1 MHKISPSL
9 RAPQGQSNPGSSLNC
24 FVGVPP
30 RHDGEI
36 LLGLERITA
45 VASKFIPLSFEC
57 PIVTVAGTNG
67 KGTTVAVL
75 SALARAAG
83 FRVATYTSP
92 HLYKFNERIQI
103 NNQQITDE
111 KIDEISA
118 QIEAVRGETELTYF
132 EHTTLMALKYF
143 HDEKPDLI
151 ILEVGLGGRLDAT
164 NMIDPDI
171 AIITSIG
178 IDHTA
183 YLGETKEQIAIE
195 KAGIMRAG
203 KPIICGELA
212 LQAFL
217 KEKAEAIGAVFY
229 GLGQDF
235 FCLDEID
242 STLVPSNIAC
252 AVKAAE
258 LIGQMAG
265 VPAGFAPTKEV
276 IEAVQIPGRK
286 QHLEI
291 QGKSVIL
298 DVAHNEDS
306 IRELVHHLA
315 LLHPAQIHLVMGV
328 MGDKVFGS
336 ALNDLVDRCKSIHLA
351 APNIPRAMPADQLMD
366 LIDAES
372 QIYPTVSAAFASALA
387 HCQKD
392 DFVLVTGSFYTINE
406 MMITMSSS

>member
-9 RAPQGQSNPGSSLNC
+9 RAPQGRSKPGPSLDC
-24 FVGVPP
+24 FVGLPP
-30 RHDGEI
+30 RNDGEI
-36 LLGLERITA
+36 LLGLERVTA
-45 VASKFIPLSFEC
+45 VANKFIPLSFEC
-57 PIVTVAGTNG
+57 PVVTIAGTNG

-75 SALARAAG
+75 SALAQAAG
-83 FRVATYTSP
+83 LKVATYTSP

-103 NNQQITDE
+103 NGQQITDE
-111 KIDEISA
+111 KIDEIAA

-132 EHTTLMALKYF
+132 EHTTLIALKYF
-143 HDEKPDLI
+143 QDQKPDLV

-183 YLGETKEQIAIE
+183 YLGETKEEIATE

-212 LQAFL
+212 LQAFI

-235 FCLDEID
+235 YCLDEID

-265 VPAGFAPTKEV
+265 FAPTKEV

-291 QGKSVIL
+291 HGKSVIL

-351 APNIPRAMPADQLMD
+351 APNTPRAMPADQLMD

-392 DFVLVTGSFYTINE
+392 DFVLVTGSFYTISELCYN
-406 MMITMSSS
+406 